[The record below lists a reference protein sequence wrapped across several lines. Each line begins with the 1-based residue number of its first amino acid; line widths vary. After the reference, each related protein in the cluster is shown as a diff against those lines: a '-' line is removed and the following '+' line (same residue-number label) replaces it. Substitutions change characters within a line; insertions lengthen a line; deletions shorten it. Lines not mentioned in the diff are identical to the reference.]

1 MKKTVRSVWI
11 CALTGLAFLA
21 ACTMQ
26 NGLTRSQIR
35 QLTKKRQALIERINQ
50 LEEMKG
56 DSVDYDLLRE
66 ESSCYYDL
74 SMINR
79 KLDGVEDT
87 VSLRKWMEI
96 DSILWERP
104 IPILYGSPTIPTST
118 EKSGK

>member
-1 MKKTVRSVWI
+1 MKKLVRSVWI

-26 NGLTRSQIR
+26 SGLTRSQIR

-104 IPILYGSPTIPTST
+104 IPLLYGSPGSAGQTRF
-118 EKSGK
+118 

>member
-1 MKKTVRSVWI
+1 MKKLVRSVWI

-26 NGLTRSQIR
+26 SGLTRSQIR
-35 QLTKKRQALIERINQ
+35 KLTKKRQALIERINQ

-56 DSVDYDLLRE
+56 DSVDYDLLSE

-87 VSLRKWMEI
+87 VSMRKWREI

-104 IPILYGSPTIPTST
+104 IPILYGSPNIPTET
-118 EKSGK
+118 EGFGQ

>member
-1 MKKTVRSVWI
+1 MKKLVRSVWI

-26 NGLTRSQIR
+26 KGLTRSQIW

-104 IPILYGSPTIPTST
+104 IPLLYGSPIVPTET
-118 EKSGK
+118 EGFGQ

>member
-1 MKKTVRSVWI
+1 MKKLVRSVWI

-26 NGLTRSQIR
+26 SGLTRSQIR

-104 IPILYGSPTIPTST
+104 IPLLYGSPIVPTET
-118 EKSGK
+118 EGFGQ

>member
-1 MKKTVRSVWI
+1 MKKLVRSVWI

-26 NGLTRSQIR
+26 SGLTRSQIR
-35 QLTKKRQALIERINQ
+35 KLTKKRQALIERINQ

-87 VSLRKWMEI
+87 VSMRKWREI

-104 IPILYGSPTIPTST
+104 IPILYGSPTIPTET
-118 EKSGK
+118 EGFGQ

>member
-1 MKKTVRSVWI
+1 MKKLVRSVWI

-26 NGLTRSQIR
+26 SGLTRSQIR
-35 QLTKKRQALIERINQ
+35 KLTKKRQALIERINQ

-66 ESSCYYDL
+66 VSSCYYDL

-87 VSLRKWMEI
+87 VSMRKWREI